1 MTTAER
7 HYEISDRFLEQAY
20 VEFEGGDLLQ
30 ASEKAW
36 GALAHYVNAVAKTRD
51 WPHSTHRDLNLNA
64 SRLIQGTDDASVHRQ
79 QLMVVN
85 ALHANFYQDFLDED
99 SVLDGLNATGS
110 LLTALKAVGA
120 DRP

>member
-1 MTTAER
+1 VTTAER
-7 HYEISDRFLEQAY
+7 HREISDRFLEQAY
-20 VEFEGGDLLQ
+20 AEFEGGDLLQ

-36 GALAHYVNAVAKTRD
+36 GAFAHYVNAVAKMRG

-64 SRLIQGTDDASVHRQ
+64 SRLIQAADDASAHRQ
-79 QLMVVN
+79 QLLVVN

-110 LLTALKAVGA
+110 LLTVLKEIAA
-120 DRP
+120 

>member
-7 HYEISDRFLEQAY
+7 HREISDRLLEQAY
-20 VEFEGGDLLQ
+20 AEFEGGDLLQ

-36 GALAHYVNAVAKTRD
+36 GAIAHYVNAVAKMRD

-64 SRLIQGTDDASVHRQ
+64 SRLIQSTDDASAHRQ
-79 QLMVVN
+79 QLLVVN

-99 SVLDGLNATGS
+99 SVLDGLNATGR
-110 LLTALKAVGA
+110 LLAALKEIA
-120 DRP
+120 D

>member
-7 HYEISDRFLEQAY
+7 HREISDRFLEQAY
-20 VEFEGGDLLQ
+20 VEFEDGDLLQ

-36 GALAHYVNAVAKTRD
+36 GALTHYVNAVAKMRD

-64 SRLIQGTDDASVHRQ
+64 SRLIQATDDASAHRQ
-79 QLMVVN
+79 QLLVAN

-99 SVLDGLNATGS
+99 SVRDGLDATGR
-110 LLTALKAVGA
+110 LLATLKEITA
-120 DRP
+120 